1 MEVYVARHGVSR
13 ANDKDSPAF
22 GSAEAALLPA
32 GEQQATDMGVEF
44 SDKYSIIP
52 ESIGVAVSRLRRAQQ
67 SARCAGFIKLTIT
80 PLLDEVT
87 TKMSQDELY
96 DCLTNKYVP
105 RASIEA
111 AEKLLA
117 TPPEQ
122 TVWITH
128 GLVIAGLCEVLG
140 VPNEHRFIPRFCEI
154 RQLTL

>member
-1 MEVYVARHGVSR
+1 MELYVGRHGVSR

-22 GSAEAALLPA
+22 GSPEAPLLPL
-32 GEQQATDMGVEF
+32 GEDQAVAMGDEF
-44 SDKYSIIP
+44 TNKYAIIP
-52 ESIGVAVSRLRRAQQ
+52 ETTAVAVSRLRRAQQ
-67 SARCAGFIKLTIT
+67 SARRAGFIKLTIN

-87 TKMSQDELY
+87 TKMSQEELY

-111 AEKLLA
+111 AEKLLT

-140 VPNEHRFIPRFCEI
+140 VSNQYCFIPRFCEI
-154 RQLTL
+154 RHLTL